1 MNKTMLKGR
10 ICSDIDI
17 QFTQTNNKKIAKFR
31 IAVRRDYKNQNG
43 EYDTDFFNVSAFGNS
58 AEFLE
63 KYFSKGQEILIIGH
77 LQNNQWETENGEKR
91 TMTNIIVE
99 SVEFCGNKQNNTE
112 SNNNFESTMQ
122 QNGVQVNTINDNNDL
137 PF

>member
-43 EYDTDFFNVSAFGNS
+43 EYDTDFFSVSAFGNS

-63 KYFSKGQEILIIGH
+63 KYFSKGQEILITGH

-91 TMTNIIVE
+91 TATNIIVE
-99 SVEFCGNKQNNTE
+99 NVEFCGSKSQQNND
-112 SNNNFESTMQ
+112 SNGNVEEFMQ
-122 QNGVQVNTINDNNDL
+122 NSGVEFNTAKGNDL

>member
-43 EYDTDFFNVSAFGNS
+43 EYDTDFFSVSAFGNS

-63 KYFSKGQEILIIGH
+63 KYFLKGQEILITGH

-91 TMTNIIVE
+91 TATNIIVE
-99 SVEFCGNKQNNTE
+99 NVEFCGSKSQQNND
-112 SNNNFESTMQ
+112 SNGNIEEFMQ
-122 QNGVQVNTINDNNDL
+122 NSGVEFNTAKGNDL

>member
-43 EYDTDFFNVSAFGNS
+43 EYDTDFFSVSAFGNS

-63 KYFSKGQEILIIGH
+63 KYFSKGQEILITGH

-91 TMTNIIVE
+91 TATNIIVE
-99 SVEFCGNKQNNTE
+99 NVEFCGSKSQQNND
-112 SNNNFESTMQ
+112 SNGNLEEFMQ
-122 QNGVQVNTINDNNDL
+122 NSGVEFNTAKGNDL